1 MTEEGLMS
9 MLRRPA
15 SAMGSRKMQNDDS
28 NAYDELTILQ
38 KLVDGKSIYKPY
50 LLLFVLNF

>member
-1 MTEEGLMS
+1 MS

-50 LLLFVLNF
+50 LRLFVLNF